1 MDNVVNII
9 SNVGFPIF
17 MALYLAIRVETTI
30 KELTQAITKLIE
42 RLDKYDKD

>member
-17 MALYLAIRVETTI
+17 MAIYLAMRVETTI

-42 RLDKYDKD
+42 RLDRYDKD

>member
-1 MDNVVNII
+1 MESILQAI

-17 MALYLAIRVETTI
+17 MAIYLAMRVETTI

-42 RLDKYDKD
+42 RLDRYEMD

>member
-1 MDNVVNII
+1 VDNIVNII

-17 MALYLAIRVETTI
+17 MAVYLTMRVETTI

-42 RLDKYDKD
+42 RLDRDDKD